1 MSRFARAHATRAAQV
16 RASRACRMARRLPGQ
31 RTVNGRSLAAALLVA
46 LTGCAG
52 AGSSGGS
59 LPAGTGTAGVTGP
72 GSGTAG
78 SGLGPGTAGSGGG
91 AGGTGGSP
99 LPPEMELESSYEIPV
114 ATGHFIWTANPQ
126 SGRVAYVDATTLEV
140 HTVEA
145 GNAPTY
151 IAAIPGA
158 DDAVIVLNVLSDDAT
173 VLRITAAGLSTATIR
188 GVAHGANALAVS
200 ADGRWAIAWTDA
212 HRVANAPATEGYQD
226 LTVIDLHADPQSAIA
241 KTIVAAGFRP
251 VSIAFAADG
260 TRAFAVT

>member
-114 ATGHFIWTANPQ
+114 ATGHFIWVANP
-126 SGRVAYVDATTLEV
+126 
-140 HTVEA
+140 
-145 GNAPTY
+145 
-151 IAAIPGA
+151 
-158 DDAVIVLNVLSDDAT
+158 
-173 VLRITAAGLSTATIR
+173 
-188 GVAHGANALAVS
+188 
-200 ADGRWAIAWTDA
+200 
-212 HRVANAPATEGYQD
+212 PATEGYQD

-260 TRAFAVT
+260 TRAFAVTEDGITVIALGGGAARVTKNVIVTDDPTEDA